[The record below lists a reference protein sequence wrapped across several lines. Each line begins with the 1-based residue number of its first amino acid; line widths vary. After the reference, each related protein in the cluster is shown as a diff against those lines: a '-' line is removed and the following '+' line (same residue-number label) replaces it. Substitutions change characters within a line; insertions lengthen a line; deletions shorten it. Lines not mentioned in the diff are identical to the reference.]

1 MDFNNETQ
9 EESAMKL
16 KPYVTILAILNALLL
31 CFSGSFAEA
40 GQAKGGA
47 SHRAG
52 RASSHMSSR
61 GEENTNAQWSADPER
76 GWVRAKERRDMHEER
91 RSAPDLE
98 ENHGKH
104 KGRGVKGKAK
114 GLERNH

>member
-1 MDFNNETQ
+1 
-9 EESAMKL
+9 MKL

-47 SHRAG
+47 SHRGG

-61 GEENTNAQWSADPER
+61 GEENTNAQWSADPDR
-76 GWVRAKERRDMHEER
+76 GWVRAKERHDMHEER
-91 RSAPDLE
+91 RSGPDLE